1 MSRNTIYVNNKAVA
15 LTPEDMRQIKCK
27 ALNLLLVE
35 KRMNHGWSKEE
46 ATTLRRDYITKW
58 GSIYWRRDF
67 PDVTLYVPLNEMQK
81 IKIERYQINKKYQEG
96 KSFEE
101 IIGDD
106 FDYYLEE
113 HKPTFN
119 VDEIEKKKKLAELI
133 QWAWDEKQRDE
144 HYESDLGRNVHF
156 NIDCSVISDPMI
168 TNQDIFTLEVEEE
181 ITEDTKIPTL
191 MVVYD
196 FPEEKGIY
204 CNTYYNLSIKYIL
217 DTKNNEVNIKSFHMV
232 NQDGTLTLLWTKE
245 GGMVE

>member
-1 MSRNTIYVNNKAVA
+1 MARNTIYVNNKAVA

-67 PDVTLYVPLNEMQK
+67 PDVTLYVPLNDMQR

-119 VDEIEKKKKLAELI
+119 VDEIEKKKKLAEQAEARRRKERPWLYDGTP
-133 QWAWDEKQRDE
+133 QPPYERDE
-144 HYESDLGRNVHF
+144 Y
-156 NIDCSVISDPMI
+156 
-168 TNQDIFTLEVEEE
+168 TQW
-181 ITEDTKIPTL
+181 L
-191 MVVYD
+191 M
-196 FPEEKGIY
+196 ETSIY
-204 CNTYYNLSIKYIL
+204 PKA
-217 DTKNNEVNIKSFHMV
+217 VR
-232 NQDGTLTLLWTKE
+232 
-245 GGMVE
+245 